1 MSAPASAQAVADS
14 APAAVEHVHEGLHG
28 MVALDH
34 PVALVGLVV
43 VSGVVLLVAS
53 WHRKRK
59 EKKD

>member
-1 MSAPASAQAVADS
+1 MSAPASAPAVVDAG
-14 APAAVEHVHEGLHG
+14 HEGLHG

-34 PVALVGLVV
+34 PFALIGLVV

-59 EKKD
+59 EKKP